1 MCKLWKQTILDEYVE
16 GKISKKE
23 GCEASRAGAR

>member
-1 MCKLWKQTILDEYVE
+1 MRKLWKQTILDEYVE

-23 GCEASRAGAR
+23 GCEAPRA